1 MAMFVST
8 TENST
13 KFIMTVKKFFAPQLV
28 ILLLLSGV
36 WLAGVDS
43 VYIPDNNHQENL
55 HKYLQVQRR
64 IVDNYFGKVSITEL
78 HKKSIVGLVEG
89 LSDSTITFKNTP
101 IDTTFSVDERLDL
114 RESYNRFE
122 NAYLYIANNYPDENM
137 TRLTENAIRE
147 MLSILDPHS
156 VYIEPEDSERI
167 QEDFSGKFQGIGV
180 QFNII
185 QDTITVITAISGGP
199 SDQLGIMSGDRII
212 AIDDSSAIGFQN
224 EDVIRKLRGK
234 KGTEVKVTIKRPKN
248 PNLLTFN
255 IERDDIP
262 LTTIDSS
269 YMLDNRTGYIK
280 MNRFAAT
287 THDEFVTAVRKLEDS
302 GMERL
307 VFDLRGNPGGYLS
320 QAIAITE
327 EFFPRGTKIVSTESR
342 HSRFN
347 SQVESNKNGIV
358 RDLPVIVLVNEGS
371 ASASE
376 IVSGAIQDHDR
387 GLVVGRRTF
396 GKGLVQQQYELV
408 DDSNIRVTISRYLT
422 PSGRLIQKPFDKG
435 REEYS
440 YEILRREDNVSADV
454 HEFIDHV
461 PDSLKF
467 STKAGRTVYGG
478 GGIVPDFIVQEDTT
492 VSGYMFNFMLANRVD
507 FDFVREYLD
516 ENGKEFRKKWED
528 NFERF
533 RKEFEWPENEKAE
546 FLSLMKERG
555 LVISDD
561 VNEPEVEEND
571 LIISKEY
578 YEENAWMNFA
588 RMKAELARQV
598 WGSEYFYPIVNDE
611 FNETLEEA
619 MKLWDAVARLES
631 LAQGKAV
638 GSIGNYR

>member
-1 MAMFVST
+1 MAMYVST
-8 TENST
+8 TEKST

>member
-1 MAMFVST
+1 MAMYVST
-8 TENST
+8 TEKST

-36 WLAGVDS
+36 WLAGVDT